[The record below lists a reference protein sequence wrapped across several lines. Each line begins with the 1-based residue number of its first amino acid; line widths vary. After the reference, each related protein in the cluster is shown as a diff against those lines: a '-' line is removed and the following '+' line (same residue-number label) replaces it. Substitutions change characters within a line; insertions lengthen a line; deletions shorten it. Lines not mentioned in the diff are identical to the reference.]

1 MQSGSL
7 PRIDHFEIE
16 RLLHEGGMGIL
27 YLARDTRRGA
37 WVVLKVSRQVKPRAD
52 HDRERTAA
60 EQAFYE
66 EALQAGVSPRPRDRP
81 SGYQT
86 KQYPVPTAG
95 SGGDRGRAR
104 GFRPRPAPAG
114 PRAGSGDLALYGSR
128 ANRAG
133 KRGNG
138 SPGSAAGGYLCP
150 GGGAVSNGDR
160 PPAFRG
166 AGSGPARS
174 ARACRPARRFSGGRS
189 RPRWMI

>member
-16 RLLHEGGMGIL
+16 RPLHEGGMGIL

-104 GFRPRPAPAG
+104 GFRPRPVSASPSASG
-114 PRAGSGDLALYGSR
+114 PEGW
-128 ANRAG
+128 
-133 KRGNG
+133 KRGPCSIWLPSKSSRKEG
-138 SPGSAAGGYLCP
+138 ERLA
-150 GGGAVSNGDR
+150 R
-160 PPAFRG
+160 IRG
-166 AGSGPARS
+166 
-174 ARACRPARRFSGGRS
+174 RRIFMPWG
-189 RPRWMI
+189 WCCIEW